1 MHSTKCR
8 FWGGVVK
15 KFQIS
20 KKTKITE
27 TIVALNDLQ
36 SNYQTLLEQENVQIN
51 LPLVK
56 FEYQKQ
62 VLKKLNN
69 GALYKALRSIPII
82 HVAGTKV
89 CPEFPD
95 ELNYFSEFQNQTT
108 PFTTLIGSRPIVTGI
123 LIFHP
128 DNPKYDNFRE
138 KVQPVPLLNP
148 FCANVVSKLGF
159 SHHPI

>member
-1 MHSTKCR
+1 MHLTKCR
-8 FWGGVVK
+8 FFGEVVKNFK
-15 KFQIS
+15 KFQIP

-56 FEYQKQ
+56 FEYQKGI
-62 VLKKLNN
+62 LKKLNN

-89 CPEFPD
+89 CPVFPD
-95 ELNYFSEFQNQTT
+95 ELLWCIK
-108 PFTTLIGSRPIVTGI
+108 PR
-123 LIFHP
+123 
-128 DNPKYDNFRE
+128 
-138 KVQPVPLLNP
+138 LL
-148 FCANVVSKLGF
+148 
-159 SHHPI
+159 

>member
-8 FWGGVVK
+8 VLFERTVK
-15 KFQIS
+15 KIQIDEKFQIS

-51 LPLVK
+51 IPLVK

-69 GALYKALRSIPII
+69 GGLYKALRSIPII

-89 CPEFPD
+89 NNKGSPD
-95 ELNYFSEFQNQTT
+95 
-108 PFTTLIGSRPIVTGI
+108 
-123 LIFHP
+123 
-128 DNPKYDNFRE
+128 
-138 KVQPVPLLNP
+138 KV
-148 FCANVVSKLGF
+148 S
-159 SHHPI
+159 